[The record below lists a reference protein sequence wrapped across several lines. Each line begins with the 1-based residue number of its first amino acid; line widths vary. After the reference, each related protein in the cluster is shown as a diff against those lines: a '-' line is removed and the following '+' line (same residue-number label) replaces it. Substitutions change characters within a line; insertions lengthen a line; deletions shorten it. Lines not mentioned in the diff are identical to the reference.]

1 MRRARVGQHNVDG
14 SGSLLALA
22 VIGAIAG
29 VLGITVPLYLGLV
42 ARAGAEGA
50 ADASALAAA
59 DVAAGISP
67 GIPCRVA
74 AQLARANGAALMAC
88 EVDGRVVSVGVETR
102 FLGFTLAASATAGP
116 PGVGTN

>member
-1 MRRARVGQHNVDG
+1 MTGGASDG
-14 SGSLLALA
+14 SGSLLSLA

-29 VLGITVPLYLGLV
+29 VLALTVPLYWGLAV
-42 ARAGAEGA
+42 RASTESA

-59 DVAAGISP
+59 DVEVGIAP

-74 AQLARANGAALMAC
+74 ASVATANRASLEAC
-88 EVDGRVVSVGVETR
+88 EVDGLVVTVRVDTQ
-102 FLGFTLAASATAGP
+102 FLGFTLVATATAGP